1 MVLARRAISAFAG
14 FCREEYRHGNAILL
28 FWLRMAGSA
37 DIDHIIVLYSRIGAW
52 RSVVP
57 RQDIQAKTDN
67 RFLQEEISR
76 AG

>member
-1 MVLARRAISAFAG
+1 MVLARRTISAVAG
-14 FCREEYRHGNAILL
+14 FCREEYRNGNAILL

-37 DIDHIIVLYSRIGAW
+37 DIDHIIVLYSGIGAW

-67 RFLQEEISR
+67 RFFQEEISR